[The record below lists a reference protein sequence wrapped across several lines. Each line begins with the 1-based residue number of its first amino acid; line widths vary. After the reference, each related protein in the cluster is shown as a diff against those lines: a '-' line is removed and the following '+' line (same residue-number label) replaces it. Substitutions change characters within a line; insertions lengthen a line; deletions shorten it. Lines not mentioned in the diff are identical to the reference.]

1 MQTHLCPPKIWTHV
15 HPLQNTCC
23 VTLSTLDWVFSWL
36 NTWNWNYPNKL
47 FWQLLKVFWSKP
59 ECLYSQCFHT
69 ESVPVTVILCL
80 FFVLEC
86 RFLPPL
92 HQLCKDKNKG
102 TKATFW
108 VFKDLLGESLWSNSS
123 CNLFITESGCYF
135 VAVISDVYP
144 LKRGKYLLASVN
156 QWSFLILSDALIS
169 LVFRAIIGRK
179 PCGKF

>member
-1 MQTHLCPPKIWTHV
+1 MPPKIWTHV

-80 FFVLEC
+80 FFMLER
-86 RFLPPL
+86 RFLLSL
-92 HQLCKDKNKG
+92 HQLCKDKNKD
-102 TKATFW
+102 TKATFCGFE
-108 VFKDLLGESLWSNSS
+108 VLLPGESLCSNSLY
-123 CNLFITESGCYF
+123 NLFIIGLGCCF
-135 VAVISDVYP
+135 VTVIQTSIPSTGENIFLP
-144 LKRGKYLLASVN
+144 LWTRKAS
-156 QWSFLILSDALIS
+156 
-169 LVFRAIIGRK
+169 
-179 PCGKF
+179 

>member
-1 MQTHLCPPKIWTHV
+1 MPHKIWTCV

-23 VTLSTLDWVFSWL
+23 VTLSTLGWVFSWL

-80 FFVLEC
+80 FFMLEC
-86 RFLPPL
+86 RFLLSL

-102 TKATFW
+102 TKATFSGGCRPPPW
-108 VFKDLLGESLWSNSS
+108 WEFMLWFRVQSTHNRIRLLFCSRN
-123 CNLFITESGCYF
+123 F
-135 VAVISDVYP
+135 
-144 LKRGKYLLASVN
+144 RLLSPQNEPVKLLN
-156 QWSFLILSDALIS
+156 T
-169 LVFRAIIGRK
+169 
-179 PCGKF
+179 